1 MPLRIWGYQY
11 ILTLLGTTNLHK
23 VPKKMTY
30 SPERPLEH
38 LWQSK
43 TWLKTYVITIGYGE
57 GSPRASGPC
66 PLCLLELFSMLPDIL
81 QLSGLCPISISG
93 HCHHLTSHDPP
104 FQLDW
109 NTETRPSN
117 PGLGTKICD
126 REGAWLCGLYLAL
139 EDLLGPLPDPEC
151 PREAQS
157 LLSPFHLGRK
167 TPKSACSCVILFFHF
182 TWSPQY
188 QETED
193 FGSLF
198 RCFQDS
204 GFGKCLRGN
213 PLGHTLLTSLPPGQ
227 RDCR

>member
-81 QLSGLCPISISG
+81 QPSGLCPISISG

-167 TPKSACSCVILFFHF
+167 TPKSACSCVILFPFYMISSIPRDRRF
-182 TWSPQY
+182 WLTLPM
-188 QETED
+188 
-193 FGSLF
+193 F
-198 RCFQDS
+198 S
-204 GFGKCLRGN
+204 GFRI
-213 PLGHTLLTSLPPGQ
+213 
-227 RDCR
+227 